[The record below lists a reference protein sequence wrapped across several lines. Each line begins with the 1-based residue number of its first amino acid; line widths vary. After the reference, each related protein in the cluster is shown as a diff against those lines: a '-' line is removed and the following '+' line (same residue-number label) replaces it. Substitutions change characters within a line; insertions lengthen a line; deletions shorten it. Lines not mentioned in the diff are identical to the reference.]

1 MTTVHKIDRDIK
13 ICVPFDELDDVAMMD
28 VTNITNVEVS
38 VVDKGVTISRLIS
51 APDDEQKSTKTAVV
65 SPGFSNESSSASI
78 APVSIA
84 VTDDNISNIEHR
96 YHIDARVLGTD
107 QYGSVRR
114 CTDRTTGQHYAV
126 KSVRKSE
133 PSVKPAGLRREISL
147 LQAMKHDSII
157 QLRDVYEDSKYVH
170 LVTDLCTGGELF
182 DKIVEKASSD
192 SENQATNCFEEAE
205 ASRILFQIL
214 TAVSYMHKAGVVHR
228 DIKPENILFETKDAD
243 SPVMI
248 IDFGL
253 ARQHSSLEG
262 PMKTVVGTPY
272 YVAPEV
278 LRKCYDKSCDLWSVG
293 VIAYIMLCGYPP
305 FNGLDNAET
314 HKSILR
320 GRYRFASEDW
330 KGTSREARDFIQRM
344 LKMDTRRR
352 MTVEQALQHPF
363 IVKHTA
369 LRIDESRDDDLSV
382 EVVLDDKA
390 MESIIFNQM

>member
-157 QLRDVYEDSKYVH
+157 QLRDVYEDAEYVH

-182 DKIVEKASSD
+182 DKIVEKVSSD
-192 SENQATNCFEEAE
+192 SEDQATNCFEEGE
-205 ASRILFQIL
+205 AARILFQIL
-214 TAVSYMHKAGVVHR
+214 TSVSYMHKAGVVHR

-243 SPVMI
+243 SSVKI

-253 ARQHSSLEG
+253 ARHHSSLIEG
-262 PMKTVVGTPY
+262 QTTNK
-272 YVAPEV
+272 
-278 LRKCYDKSCDLWSVG
+278 L
-293 VIAYIMLCGYPP
+293 
-305 FNGLDNAET
+305 
-314 HKSILR
+314 
-320 GRYRFASEDW
+320 
-330 KGTSREARDFIQRM
+330 
-344 LKMDTRRR
+344 
-352 MTVEQALQHPF
+352 
-363 IVKHTA
+363 
-369 LRIDESRDDDLSV
+369 
-382 EVVLDDKA
+382 
-390 MESIIFNQM
+390 